1 MGYWTYDSLYVEYDN
16 VRTRALAARARL
28 RARTEGQMTI
38 KDLLPILEKAGDPA
52 GRARAV
58 AMKPA
63 RVVPTDPWP
72 TLTGQQIQQI
82 QQQMLQQ
89 QMG

>member
-1 MGYWTYDSLYVEYDN
+1 
-16 VRTRALAARARL
+16 
-28 RARTEGQMTI
+28 MTI

-63 RVVPTDPWP
+63 RVVPTAHWTFFPNG
-72 TLTGQQIQQI
+72 TAGGQQT
-82 QQQMLQQ
+82 QQQMQQQMQQMQQ
-89 QMG
+89 QMGGRL